1 MSADLIII
9 GDQSGCRSLSS
20 AARPATCGLDID
32 VPL

>member
-9 GDQSGCRSLSS
+9 GDQSGCAWCMS
-20 AARPATCGLDID
+20 APSAVMCGLDID